1 MAEVAADEVNETLA
15 ALDAIGFLPPL
26 FEKEDVD
33 NFEIGVKADFYTWDL
48 NDSSSLEFSLRYA
61 HLGAVACN
69 GPRRRA
75 AGDLASRARTFS
87 TGKRQAQFL
96 S

>member
-15 ALDAIGFLPPL
+15 ALDATGFLPSL
-26 FEKEDVD
+26 LEKEDVD
-33 NFEIGVKADFYTWDL
+33 NFEIGIKAGFYTWDL
-48 NDSSSLEFSLRYA
+48 NDSWSLEFSLRYA
-61 HLGAVACN
+61 HLGAVTCN
-69 GPRRRA
+69 GSRRRA
-75 AGDLASRARTFS
+75 AGDFASRARTFS